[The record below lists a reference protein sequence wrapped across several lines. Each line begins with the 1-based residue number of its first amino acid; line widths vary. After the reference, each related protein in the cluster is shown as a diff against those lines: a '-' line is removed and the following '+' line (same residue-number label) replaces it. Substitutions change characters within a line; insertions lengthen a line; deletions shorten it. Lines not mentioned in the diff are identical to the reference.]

1 MHPRARRHRHT
12 CTHTYTHKYKYT
24 STGPPRAPNISTIFQ
39 NNNTASLEAFE
50 EFLESENA
58 QQFEDNED
66 FRRTREFFR
75 NNNITAFANNE
86 TAQVRFVQVN
96 KVAVV
101 WILARKGSCKSFAYK
116 VPMQVSVATL
126 PTVRTAMAH
135 L

>member
-101 WILARKGSCKSFAYK
+101 WILARK
-116 VPMQVSVATL
+116 
-126 PTVRTAMAH
+126 
-135 L
+135 